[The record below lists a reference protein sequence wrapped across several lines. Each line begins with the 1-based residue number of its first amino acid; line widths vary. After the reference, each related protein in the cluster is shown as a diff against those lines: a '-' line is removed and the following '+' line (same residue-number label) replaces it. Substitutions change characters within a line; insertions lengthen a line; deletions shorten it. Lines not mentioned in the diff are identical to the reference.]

1 MMKRQSSA
9 KNSPISAC
17 LIAMEMHVHDSE
29 IVAKIQNIDVAAFLS
44 VPTQPG
50 RRFDTSPRMRI
61 NHPGHVSGVSAADTN
76 RAV

>member
-1 MMKRQSSA
+1 MSGPFVSSQKKSPVNMMKRHSSA

-44 VPTQPG
+44 APIHAWPA
-50 RRFDTSPRMRI
+50 F
-61 NHPGHVSGVSAADTN
+61 
-76 RAV
+76 